1 MKYPSQ
7 SFWVN
12 LGGGDE
18 TAAFAEMPLGGVPSL
33 ITLSIFS
40 AICIFSK
47 TSDVLLTQPTGLVL
61 QSDREKLVPAADTWN
76 V

>member
-7 SFWVN
+7 GFWVN
-12 LGGGDE
+12 LGGDE

-33 ITLSIFS
+33 ITLSIFP

-47 TSDVLLTQPTGLVL
+47 TSDVLLTRPTGLVL
-61 QSDREKLVPAADTWN
+61 QSDRERLVPSADTWN
-76 V
+76 VC

>member
-1 MKYPSQ
+1 MKSPSQ
-7 SFWVN
+7 SSWVN

-47 TSDVLLTQPTGLVL
+47 TRDVLLTQPTGLVL
-61 QSDREKLVPAADTWN
+61 QSDREKLVLAADTWN